1 MFITMLVLISCWSLK
16 ILLVFCV
23 DNLWI
28 YNSSTIDLE
37 GENFSKS
44 FPYII
49 SFADTIFL
57 EFYLGIVLG
66 KLDAL

>member
-1 MFITMLVLISCWSLK
+1 M
-16 ILLVFCV
+16 FCV